1 MPSQQK
7 LQGKFRKNQA
17 SQHIDF
23 RAIQFTFFTGP
34 TQSPPR
40 RTDSS
45 YASGHKRFAAGGM
58 RMLQGLMSLITFKRS
73 QKMDNNRIARATI
86 RINATSER
94 VWDALVDSNAIKQYM
109 FGAQVHSD
117 WQEGSAITWKGEW
130 QGKPYEDKGV
140 VLSVKPKRKIQY
152 SHFSPTSGLPD
163 KPENYHT
170 VTIELASAGDYTDVL
185 LAQDNNESDEAK
197 ESSQRNW
204 ETMLDSLKKYVEQ

>member
-1 MPSQQK
+1 
-7 LQGKFRKNQA
+7 
-17 SQHIDF
+17 
-23 RAIQFTFFTGP
+23 
-34 TQSPPR
+34 
-40 RTDSS
+40 
-45 YASGHKRFAAGGM
+45 
-58 RMLQGLMSLITFKRS
+58 MLQGLMSLITFKRS

-130 QGKPYEDKGV
+130 QGRPYEDKGV

-170 VTIELASAGDYTDVL
+170 ETIELASAGDYTDVL